1 MMFACILIFDVL
13 TLWQSKKIIMKIFTV
28 KIPLKT
34 DGKRQEA
41 LLDWISASCLA
52 PALKK
57 RKEVM

>member
-1 MMFACILIFDVL
+1 
-13 TLWQSKKIIMKIFTV
+13 MKIFTV